1 MTDNKKD
8 DITRPT
14 VLEVNVD
21 NAKYN
26 INQIK
31 KIVGD
36 NITIMPV
43 IKANGYGSYIN
54 KKLEFLNDFDI
65 VAVAIVDEG
74 IELRKLG
81 YKKEIFILNQPY
93 IDEID
98 KIIEYD
104 LIPRS

>member
-1 MTDNKKD
+1 MINNRKD
-8 DITRPT
+8 GITRPT
-14 VLEVNVD
+14 VLEINVD

-26 INQIK
+26 IKQIQK
-31 KIVGD
+31 LIGD

-54 KKLEFLNDFDI
+54 KRLEFLNDFNI

-81 YKKEIFILNQPY
+81 YKKDIFILNQPY
-93 IDEID
+93 VDEID
-98 KIIEYD
+98 KIIEYN
-104 LIPRS
+104 LIVRS

>member
-1 MTDNKKD
+1 MTNNRQEG
-8 DITRPT
+8 ITRPT
-14 VLEVNVD
+14 VLEINVD

-26 INQIK
+26 IKQIK
-31 KIVGD
+31 KLVGD

-54 KKLEFLNDFDI
+54 KRLEFLNDFNI

-81 YKKEIFILNQPY
+81 YKKDIFILNQPY
-93 IDEID
+93 VDEID
-98 KIIEYD
+98 KIIEYN
-104 LIPRS
+104 LIVRS

>member
-1 MTDNKKD
+1 MTNNRKD
-8 DITRPT
+8 GITRPT
-14 VLEVNVD
+14 VLEINVD

-26 INQIK
+26 IKQIK
-31 KIVGD
+31 KLVGD

-54 KKLEFLNDFDI
+54 KRLEFLNDFNI

-81 YKKEIFILNQPY
+81 YKKDIFILNQPY
-93 IDEID
+93 VDEID
-98 KIIEYD
+98 KIIEYN
-104 LIPRS
+104 LIVRS